1 MHRPATWSRRSISGA
16 SRRSAASWSMF
27 RSIESKTSKTRRR
40 AAAADRLRRGQAMP
54 RAFTGCVGVIATMF
68 AVPAALAQAA
78 IKVGV
83 ILAYSGQFA
92 DPSAQ
97 MDNGIKLYLLRHGE
111 TVAGKKIELIRKDTG
126 GIAPD
131 VAKRLAQELIVRDSV
146 DMLAGF
152 ALTPNA
158 LAAGDV
164 SAQAKK
170 FMVNMNAATAII
182 TTKSPYMVRTSFTVP
197 QLNQTLGA
205 WAYRNAIRKAYTMV
219 SDFGPG
225 HDGEAAFHKGFRDAG
240 GEIIGAARYP
250 VANQDFSAFVQRAKD
265 ANADAIYIWTPGGP
279 QPAAIGKA
287 LAERGIDSNKTKILG
302 QGELTSEDALKNMG
316 EAGLGIITAFHY
328 DYNHQSAMNAAFVQS
343 YKDAFG
349 RNPDMFSVGAFDG
362 MHVVYEALRK
372 TRGKTDGESLVDAAK
387 GMTWESPRG
396 AMTIDQ
402 ETRDV
407 IQTVYIRR
415 VEKVGG
421 QIVNVEFDKIDNV
434 KDPFKAGMKN

>member
-1 MHRPATWSRRSISGA
+1 MRKALILF
-16 SRRSAASWSMF
+16 AA
-27 RSIESKTSKTRRR
+27 I
-40 AAAADRLRRGQAMP
+40 AAAVL
-54 RAFTGCVGVIATMF
+54 
-68 AVPAALAQAA
+68 AAAPAQAQQT
-78 IKVGV
+78 IKIGV

-97 MDNGIKLYLLRHGE
+97 MDNGIKLYMKQHGDS
-111 TVAGKKIELIRKDTG
+111 VAGKKIELLRRDTG

-131 VAKRLAQELIVRDSV
+131 IAKRLAQELIVRDNV
-146 DMLAGF
+146 DMLVGF

-197 QLNQTLGA
+197 QLNQTLGS
-205 WAYRNAIRKAYTMV
+205 WAYKTGIRKTYTMV

-225 HDGEAAFHKGFRDAG
+225 HDGEAAFHKGFKEAG
-240 GEIIGAARYP
+240 GEIVGSARYP

-265 ANADAIYIWTPGGP
+265 AHADAIYIWTPGGP

-287 LAERGIDSNKTKILG
+287 LAERGIDARSAKVLG
-302 QGELTSEDALKNMG
+302 QGELTSEDALKSMG
-316 EAGLGIITAFHY
+316 DAGLGIVTAFHY
-328 DYNHQSAMNAAFVQS
+328 DYSHDSAANKAFVKD
-343 YKDAFG
+343 YKEAFG
-349 RNPDMFSVGAFDG
+349 RNPDMFSAGAYDG
-362 MHVVYEALRK
+362 MHVIYEALKK
-372 TRGKTDGESLVDAAK
+372 TGGKSDAEGLIAAAK
-387 GMTWESPRG
+387 GMRWESPRG
-396 AMTIDQ
+396 PMTIDP

-421 QIVNVEFDKIDNV
+421 QIVNVEFDKVENV
-434 KDPFKAGMKN
+434 KD

>member
-1 MHRPATWSRRSISGA
+1 MALHRIRDTRQTSPGEETMHKMLAGCAGLLALILAGAPAH
-16 SRRSAASWSMF
+16 
-27 RSIESKTSKTRRR
+27 
-40 AAAADRLRRGQAMP
+40 
-54 RAFTGCVGVIATMF
+54 
-68 AVPAALAQAA
+68 AQQP
-78 IKVGV
+78 IKIGI

-97 MDNGIKLYLLRHGE
+97 MDNGIKLYMKQHGE
-111 TVAGKKIELIRKDTG
+111 TVAGRKIELIRKDTG

-131 VAKRLAQELIVRDSV
+131 IAKRLAQELIVREGV
-146 DMLAGF
+146 DLLAGF

-197 QLNQTLGA
+197 QLNETLGA
-205 WAYRNAIRKAYTMV
+205 WAYRTGVRKVYTMV

-225 HDGEAAFHKGFRDAG
+225 HDGEAAFHKGFKDAG
-240 GEIIGAARYP
+240 GEIVGAVRYP
-250 VANQDFSAFVQRAKD
+250 VATQDFAAFIQRAKD
-265 ANADAIYIWTPGGP
+265 INPEAIYIWTPGGP

-287 LAERGIDSNKTKILG
+287 LAERGIDPRKTKVLG
-302 QGELTSEDALKNMG
+302 QGELTSEDALKSMG
-316 EAGLGIITAFHY
+316 EAGLGIITSFHY
-328 DYNHQSAMNAAFVQS
+328 DYNHDSAPNKRFVKE
-343 YKDAFG
+343 YRDAFG
-349 RNPDMFSVGAFDG
+349 RNPDMFSAGAYDG
-362 MHVVYEALRK
+362 MHVIYETLKKTQGKSDGEALI
-372 TRGKTDGESLVDAAK
+372 GAAK
-387 GMTWESPRG
+387 GMKWESPRG
-396 AMTIDQ
+396 PMSIDP

-421 QIVNVEFDKIDNV
+421 ALVNVEFDKIDNV
-434 KDPFKAGMKN
+434 KDPFKAAMKQ

>member
-1 MHRPATWSRRSISGA
+1 
-16 SRRSAASWSMF
+16 
-27 RSIESKTSKTRRR
+27 
-40 AAAADRLRRGQAMP
+40 
-54 RAFTGCVGVIATMF
+54 
-68 AVPAALAQAA
+68 
-78 IKVGV
+78 
-83 ILAYSGQFA
+83 
-92 DPSAQ
+92 
-97 MDNGIKLYLLRHGE
+97 
-111 TVAGKKIELIRKDTG
+111 KKIELIRRDTG

-131 VAKRLAQELIVRDSV
+131 IAKRLAQELIVRDNV
-146 DMLAGF
+146 DMLVGF

-197 QLNQTLGA
+197 QLNQTLGS
-205 WAYRNAIRKAYTMV
+205 WAYKSGIRKTYTMV

-225 HDGEAAFHKGFRDAG
+225 HDGEAAFHKGFKDAG
-240 GEIIGAARYP
+240 GEIVGAARYP
-250 VANQDFSAFVQRAKD
+250 VANQDFS
-265 ANADAIYIWTPGGP
+265 
-279 QPAAIGKA
+279 
-287 LAERGIDSNKTKILG
+287 
-302 QGELTSEDALKNMG
+302 
-316 EAGLGIITAFHY
+316 
-328 DYNHQSAMNAAFVQS
+328 AFVQS

-362 MHVVYEALRK
+362 MHVVYEALKK
-372 TRGKTDGESLVDAAK
+372 TGGKTDGESLVDAAK

-421 QIVNVEFDKIDNV
+421 QIVNVE
-434 KDPFKAGMKN
+434 

>member
-1 MHRPATWSRRSISGA
+1 MRKALAGFATI
-16 SRRSAASWSMF
+16 
-27 RSIESKTSKTRRR
+27 
-40 AAAADRLRRGQAMP
+40 AAAVL
-54 RAFTGCVGVIATMF
+54 
-68 AVPAALAQAA
+68 AVTSAHAQQA

-97 MDNGIKLYLLRHGE
+97 MDNGIKLHMKHHGD
-111 TVAGKKIELIRKDTG
+111 TVAGKKIELIRRDTG

-131 VAKRLAQELIVRDSV
+131 IAKRLAQELIVRDNV
-146 DMLAGF
+146 DMLVGF

-197 QLNQTLGA
+197 QLNQTLGS
-205 WAYRNAIRKAYTMV
+205 WAYKSGIRKAYTMV

-225 HDGEAAFHKGFRDAG
+225 HDGEAAFHKGFKDAG
-240 GEIIGAARYP
+240 GEIVGAARYP

-287 LAERGIDSNKTKILG
+287 LAERGVDPKKTKVLG

-316 EAGLGIITAFHY
+316 DAGLGIITAFHY
-328 DYNHQSAMNAAFVQS
+328 DYNHQSAMNAAFVNG
-343 YKDAFG
+343 YRDAFG

-362 MHVVYEALRK
+362 MHVVYEALKRP
-372 TRGKTDGESLVDAAK
+372 AARPTAK
-387 GMTWESPRG
+387 VSSTPPR
-396 AMTIDQ
+396 
-402 ETRDV
+402 E
-407 IQTVYIRR
+407 
-415 VEKVGG
+415 
-421 QIVNVEFDKIDNV
+421 
-434 KDPFKAGMKN
+434 

>member
-1 MHRPATWSRRSISGA
+1 MRKI
-16 SRRSAASWSMF
+16 F
-27 RSIESKTSKTRRR
+27 
-40 AAAADRLRRGQAMP
+40 
-54 RAFTGCVGVIATMF
+54 
-68 AVPAALAQAA
+68 ALASIVAVLAVTSAQAQQT
-78 IKVGV
+78 IKIGV

-97 MDNGIKLYLLRHGE
+97 MDNGIKLYMKQYGDM
-111 TVAGKKIELIRKDTG
+111 VAGKKIELVRRDTG

-131 VAKRLAQELIVRDSV
+131 IAKRLAQELIVRDNV

-316 EAGLGIITAFHY
+316 
-328 DYNHQSAMNAAFVQS
+328 
-343 YKDAFG
+343 
-349 RNPDMFSVGAFDG
+349 
-362 MHVVYEALRK
+362 
-372 TRGKTDGESLVDAAK
+372 
-387 GMTWESPRG
+387 
-396 AMTIDQ
+396 
-402 ETRDV
+402 
-407 IQTVYIRR
+407 
-415 VEKVGG
+415 
-421 QIVNVEFDKIDNV
+421 
-434 KDPFKAGMKN
+434 